1 MEKKISAKLLK
12 KALALILC
20 LLFPVTS
27 AVVIPVQVQAE
38 EYTKKESAIVGGQ
51 EALAAAQRA
60 IRAAMKNFPA
70 SNDTT
75 EEEYFQAAKDAL
87 PAGSPVTLEIY
98 EFKVIPATEEMDGR
112 VHAVFVL
119 KDGNSPSLAMPTEV
133 VIPRITS
140 QDEKKLEEDRLAI
153 SLAMKKVAV
162 SNSTTKEELIKAG
175 RAAVKNGTV
184 IEWKS
189 FRKVDATFE
198 KKGSITGYLSVKLN
212 GFEKEQRF
220 HADIPKR
227 ERKMPVKQL
236 TAKGRVL
243 TSTEWEVLR
252 QTNIERHKKG
262 LSLLTMVQ
270 PLQGVT
276 CVRAKE
282 EDSASKPDHKR
293 PDGSSF
299 ATAVPSSFKNA
310 GLGENLF
317 HCGTGIVIDATRA
330 VNSWMN
336 SKAHRENILKAKFH
350 YIGVTVFD
358 HMAVQV
364 FAISKNKITSYSTS
378 TGKKSFNS
386 VDEMEEAYLVCRD
399 SSGLKSYM
407 PLDTSYMKKVKGGY
421 TLKLNSKKTI
431 KLTIKGSSTPA
442 GGQFTDVDPEDA
454 KAVKWVTDKKYMTGI
469 SKTEFGPKLSCTR
482 GDVLIYLYRANGSP
496 TPPSLNWFA
505 DVKSTDPFYK
515 AALWAQQQG
524 LVDWGMLRPN
534 EVCLRGEAIY
544 FVWMSAGSPKPKKK
558 TTFTDFP
565 EWVFYA
571 EALAWAEEK
580 GIVKNS
586 GDNCFHGDDWPCS
599 RADMAHYLYGAYHK

>member
-1 MEKKISAKLLK
+1 MIVKHNFKKLLCM
-12 KALALILC
+12 LLTLC
-20 LLFPVTS
+20 MMLTVMPGTVT
-27 AVVIPVQVQAE
+27 
-38 EYTKKESAIVGGQ
+38 
-51 EALAAAQRA
+51 AAA
-60 IRAAMKNFPA
+60 
-70 SNDTT
+70 
-75 EEEYFQAAKDAL
+75 E
-87 PAGSPVTLEIY
+87 
-98 EFKVIPATEEMDGR
+98 
-112 VHAVFVL
+112 
-119 KDGNSPSLAMPTEV
+119 
-133 VIPRITS
+133 
-140 QDEKKLEEDRLAI
+140 QDENNLKEDRLAI
-153 SLAMKKVAV
+153 SSAMSKVPV
-162 SNSTTKEELIKAG
+162 SNATTKEELIKAG
-175 RAAVKNGTV
+175 RAAIKYGTV

-189 FRKVDATFE
+189 FRKVESTFE
-198 KKGSITGYLSVKLN
+198 KKGSITGYLSTKLN
-212 GFEKEQRF
+212 GLEQELRY

-236 TAKGRVL
+236 TAEGRAV
-243 TSTEWEVLR
+243 TSTEWDVLR
-252 QTNIERHKKG
+252 QTNIERYKKG

-282 EDSASKPDHKR
+282 EDGASTPNHKR

-299 ATAVPSSFKNA
+299 ATAVPSSFKNN

-317 HCGTGIVIDATRA
+317 VCRKVTIDATRA

-336 SKAHRENILKAKFH
+336 SKSHRANILKEKFN
-350 YIGVTVFD
+350 YIGVTVLD

-364 FAISKNKITSYSTS
+364 FAASKNKITSYSTS

-386 VDEMEEAYLVCRD
+386 VDEMEEAYLVCKD
-399 SSGLKSYM
+399 SSGLKSYI

-431 KLTIKGSSTPA
+431 KLTVKESSTSA
-442 GGQFTDVDPEDA
+442 GSKFTDVDPEDA

-469 SKTEFGPKLSCTR
+469 TKTEFGPKLSCTR
-482 GDVLIYLYRANGSP
+482 GDVLIYLYKANGSP
-496 TPPSLNWFA
+496 TPQSKNWFS
-505 DVKSTDPFYK
+505 DVRSTDPYYK

-524 LVDWGMLRPN
+524 LVDWGLLKAD
-534 EVCLRGEAIY
+534 EVCLRGEALY
-544 FVWMSAGSPKPKKK
+544 YVWMTVGSPKPKKK
-558 TTFTDFP
+558 STFTDFP

-586 GDNCFHGDDWPCS
+586 GDNCFHGHDWPCS